1 MLGYLNAHQPF
12 DNDGW
17 YNTKDIV
24 EEDGEYLKII
34 GRETDVVNVGGLKFM
49 KSEVE
54 EVFLKHKDISQIKII
69 TKTNAISGQQ

>member
-54 EVFLKHKDISQIKII
+54 EVF
-69 TKTNAISGQQ
+69 